1 MFNIVHNKKIFFT
14 IPIIIIVIGI
24 VSMFI
29 QGFNLDIDFRGGTTI
44 NAALGKDFDNQEV
57 SDAIKDVLGYAPSS
71 VQKSGDDGT
80 DVVIKVMHK
89 SGQQELDTTQRGE
102 LTQALIDK
110 CGIEEAAISISN
122 VSATIGKELTSQS
135 LLLCIITIA
144 LMLIYITI
152 RFEVR
157 SGLAAVLALTHD
169 VLIMLTCYSLFRIPV
184 NTSFIAA
191 ILTILGYSINA
202 TIIVFDRI
210 REGMRGATKKTVIS
224 DVVEKSIW
232 STIGRSINTSVTTLL
247 TIVLLFFIGVP
258 SLKEFTLPLIIGII
272 CGTYSSIFIA
282 GPFWSMW
289 KENSA
294 KARKVATK

>member
-1 MFNIVHNKKIFFT
+1 MFWLLPNVW
-14 IPIIIIVIGI
+14 
-24 VSMFI
+24 M
-29 QGFNLDIDFRGGTTI
+29 
-44 NAALGKDFDNQEV
+44 GKGN
-57 SDAIKDVLGYAPSS
+57 
-71 VQKSGDDGT
+71 T
-80 DVVIKVMHK
+80 
-89 SGQQELDTTQRGE
+89 
-102 LTQALIDK
+102 
-110 CGIEEAAISISN
+110 
-122 VSATIGKELTSQS
+122 LTSW
-135 LLLCIITIA
+135 LTIFA
-144 LMLIYITI
+144 VSYTHLITI

-258 SLKEFTLPLIIGII
+258 SLKEFR
-272 CGTYSSIFIA
+272 C
-282 GPFWSMW
+282 
-289 KENSA
+289 
-294 KARKVATK
+294 V